1 MCGGVCVRFKKA
13 RTIAPLYTAG
23 AVAVTSDGKRLV
35 SCVAEEM
42 LLTDVESG
50 EEICR
55 FVGVGVS
62 FFLLLF
68 SGFSY
73 PFVTIGL
80 STYKLALYHTVFL
93 TSPRVHLF
101 SILAD
106 L

>member
-35 SCVAEEM
+35 SCVAEEI

-62 FFLLLF
+62 FFAF
-68 SGFSY
+68 IFG
-73 PFVTIGL
+73 
-80 STYKLALYHTVFL
+80 VFL
-93 TSPRVHLF
+93 FFFGLNRTLSL
-101 SILAD
+101 
-106 L
+106 